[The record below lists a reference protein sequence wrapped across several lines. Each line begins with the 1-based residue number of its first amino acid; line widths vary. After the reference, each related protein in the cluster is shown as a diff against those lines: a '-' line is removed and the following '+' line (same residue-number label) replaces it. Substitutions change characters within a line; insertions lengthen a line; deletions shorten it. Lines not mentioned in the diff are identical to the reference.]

1 MTISSK
7 KIFKWLV
14 ALSILY
20 KFIILIALSISLSLL
35 STDNILPLL
44 VSHDAISY
52 IKAAQNIVN
61 HGTYSLSNL
70 PHEEVIYFTGRMGGY
85 ELLIA
90 LFLFLTTEKL
100 ALELL
105 VCFQLALSIISSFAL
120 AYIAR
125 QAFNNKFIYWCT
137 LLLYLSNTYLAV
149 FDISILSESAAV
161 SFAILSIYFIIIKG
175 RKESNNFFSGFMITC
190 SVFLRPYM
198 ILMIP
203 AMLWYI
209 HCKKD
214 TSVNRLGN
222 PILNF
227 LIFLSPF
234 FLCESAWIAR
244 NYNVTGKFI
253 PFVSDL
259 HAQID
264 YPSGFKSLMSFV
276 QSWGGDIVWWNPK
289 AEIVAFMQNPS
300 VTNVT
305 NKYSSI
311 DHLPKYIYTPAYN
324 HDSLNRI
331 KGLLAIEG
339 DTSLSQSIRNQS
351 GQEASLLLDD
361 YQKSFVNTKP
371 IHYFIYAPLRLLSN
385 FIFHSGTYNI
395 ASKPYYNMTIPEKFY
410 KIFYSGLYIFT
421 LFAGLMSIIY
431 CLSFKRNSTI
441 ILIAYVGLLM
451 IFLCPFILRRI
462 EYRYFV
468 LCYPFLTVFAAYF
481 IWQIS
486 NQFHQIKTKKK
497 LTT

>member
-1 MTISSK
+1 MFTPKRKSISWILAICLGLK
-7 KIFKWLV
+7 LFVIIV
-14 ALSILY
+14 LSLNLNILY
-20 KFIILIALSISLSLL
+20 NANLLPVII
-35 STDNILPLL
+35 
-44 VSHDAISY
+44 SHDAISY
-52 IKAAQNIVN
+52 LKAAHNIA
-61 HGTYSLSNL
+61 HYRTYSLSDL
-70 PHEEVIYFTGRMGGY
+70 PHEETVYFTGRMGGY
-85 ELLIA
+85 EMLIA
-90 LFLFLTTEKL
+90 IFLFFTSERF
-100 ALELL
+100 ALLL
-105 VCFQLALSIISSFAL
+105 VVCLQVVFSVLSLFAL
-120 AYIAR
+120 AHIAGKV
-125 QAFNNKFIYWCT
+125 FKSHFTYWCT
-137 LLLYLSNTYLAV
+137 LFLYSSNTYVAV
-149 FDISILSESAAV
+149 LDLSILSESLAV
-161 SFAILSIYFIIIKG
+161 SFSIISIYFLIQNKLYSLHYFLSGLLITSAI
-175 RKESNNFFSGFMITC
+175 FF
-190 SVFLRPYM
+190 RPYLILILPVM
-198 ILMIP
+198 II
-203 AMLWYI
+203 YI
-209 HCKKD
+209 LF
-214 TSVNRLGN
+214 NRSIHIRRLSN
-222 PILNF
+222 QIRLLFF
-227 LIFLSPF
+227 LIPFLV
-234 FLCESAWIAR
+234 CETAWTIR
-244 NYNVTGKFI
+244 NYYVTDKFV

-361 YQKSFVNTKP
+361 YRKSFVNTKP
-371 IHYFIYAPLRLLSN
+371 IHYSIYAPLRLLSN

-451 IFLCPFILRRI
+451 IFLCPFVLRRI

-486 NQFHQIKTKKK
+486 NLFNQIKTKKK